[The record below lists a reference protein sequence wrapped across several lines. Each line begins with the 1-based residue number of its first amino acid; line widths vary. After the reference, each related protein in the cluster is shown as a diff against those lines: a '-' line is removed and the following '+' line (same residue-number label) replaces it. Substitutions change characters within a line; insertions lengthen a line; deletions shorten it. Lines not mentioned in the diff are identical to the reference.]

1 LFEYVVSKEKLHLNL
16 PHSHTYN
23 FMKLYLIF
31 SLFAYIKT
39 GKQQTGT
46 KLAEF
51 CAHAML
57 TLEVLIHPRALPLV
71 DYVPPNNDTFGEAQ
85 FSFGHEYASRNHTT
99 PFSLSQTEPPVSV
112 NNLFADYLANGDD
125 EMGGLWTE
133 NTKKTKVSSEMA
145 TPLPSSANI
154 QERSE
159 MVPEIATRA
168 DVEMR
173 TVENET
179 TFKSDHP
186 GESVMQFQKPV
197 NCTTSTPAGGDIH
210 GDAATDIEP
219 ERIVS
224 ESAIAHNEANHAES
238 ASQSKSSAQSSDTNM
253 LQQVEFKLD
262 YGNSVDDDDDDPF
275 PDIVDGD
282 PNSDSE

>member
-1 LFEYVVSKEKLHLNL
+1 LLEQHVIYV
-16 PHSHTYN
+16 
-23 FMKLYLIF
+23 
-31 SLFAYIKT
+31 KT

-46 KLAEF
+46 QLAEF

-71 DYVPPNNDTFGEAQ
+71 DYVPQNSDTFSEAQ
-85 FSFGHEYASRNHTT
+85 FSFRHEYASRNHTT
-99 PFSLSQTEPPVSV
+99 FGLLQTEPPESV

-159 MVPEIATRA
+159 MIPEIATHA
-168 DVEMR
+168 VVEMR

-186 GESVMQFQKPV
+186 RECVKQFQEPV
-197 NCTTSTPAGGDIH
+197 NCKTSIPAAIDIQ
-210 GDAATDIEP
+210 GDAANDRDP
-219 ERIVS
+219 ERIFS
-224 ESAIAHNEANHAES
+224 ESAIAHNETNHVEL

-262 YGNSVDDDDDDPF
+262 YGNSVDDDDPF

>member
-1 LFEYVVSKEKLHLNL
+1 MV
-16 PHSHTYN
+16 
-23 FMKLYLIF
+23 
-31 SLFAYIKT
+31 
-39 GKQQTGT
+39 
-46 KLAEF
+46 
-51 CAHAML
+51 

-71 DYVPPNNDTFGEAQ
+71 DYVPPNNDTFGEGQ

-99 PFSLSQTEPPVSV
+99 FGLPQTEPPESV

-133 NTKKTKVSSEMA
+133 NTKKTRVSSEMV

-179 TFKSDHP
+179 TLKSDHP
-186 GESVMQFQKPV
+186 GESVMQFQEPV
-197 NCTTSTPAGGDIH
+197 HCTTSIPAAIDIH
-210 GDAATDIEP
+210 GDAATDKEP

-224 ESAIAHNEANHAES
+224 ESA
-238 ASQSKSSAQSSDTNM
+238 SSAQSSDTNM